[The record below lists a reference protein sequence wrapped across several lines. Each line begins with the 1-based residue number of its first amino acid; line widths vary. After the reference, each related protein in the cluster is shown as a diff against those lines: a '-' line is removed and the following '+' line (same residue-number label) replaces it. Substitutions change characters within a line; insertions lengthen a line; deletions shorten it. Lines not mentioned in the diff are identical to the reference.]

1 MKWNT
6 DRQSSAEQ
14 DSMCLGA
21 SLFNIDERGSDDCD
35 AFGDDSDGGANG
47 SDADDAGEDL
57 VAVASESEE
66 ENDP

>member
-1 MKWNT
+1 
-6 DRQSSAEQ
+6 
-14 DSMCLGA
+14 MCLGA